1 MLSRKSDEKEKRK
14 KKTTRKAIA
23 KLFALNANTIKNLFE
38 VENWKHNIVS

>member
-1 MLSRKSDEKEKRK
+1 MLSRKSDEKEKK
-14 KKTTRKAIA
+14 QKTTRKAIA